1 MNTQEK
7 PIRVGFIGNPNCGKT
22 TLFNAYTGANLKV
35 ANWPG
40 VTVEKVEGSTRYKDQ
55 LLQLVDLPG
64 TYSLTSYTMEEKV
77 SREYILS
84 DEVDVIIDVVDASAL
99 ERNLYLTLQ
108 LIELGKPVVLALN
121 MMDIVE
127 KRGMEI
133 DLHRLPEM
141 LGIPVIPVS
150 ARKRKGLDILM
161 HAVIHHRDSSEKTP
175 MIHHHPEST
184 GHMHDHHSEFAM
196 VYSDD
201 IEDNI
206 DLAKEALKARYPEL
220 SNHRWHAI
228 KLLEGDGAVM
238 EQYPTEL
245 PTELFGSCEKAI
257 ISQKYDFIE
266 EIVHETLVNKED
278 KEARTDR
285 IDALLTDQW
294 LGFPIFLC
302 IMAVVFLLTFTLGD
316 WLKEYMSMLLESV
329 SAFVQSGLLKAG
341 VSAMLTSLVV
351 DGIIS
356 GVGGILTFLP
366 NIFFLFLALAFLEDS
381 GYMSRAAYVMDGIMS
396 RLGLSGRAFIPMIL
410 GFGCTVP
417 ALMASRALEDKRD
430 RFKTMLVTPFMSC
443 SARMPIYLLFSEMFF
458 AEHAMLAAYSMYVLG
473 LFIAILVAFLIHL
486 LDRRETAYNLLIEL
500 PEYKAPSART
510 VAVYVWEKIK
520 DYLTKAGTTIFIA
533 SILMWALL
541 NFGPRGY
548 VTEITE
554 SFGSLLGKCIVP
566 VFTPLGLGYWQVVVA
581 LLAGVSAKEVVVSS
595 CSVLF
600 GVSNITTASG
610 MATLTDLLGKSGFG
624 PLNAYALMTFS
635 LLYIPCIATLATI
648 KRESGSWKWT
658 GFCAL
663 FQLLLAWIVT
673 FFIYQIGGMLLS

>member
-1 MNTQEK
+1 MSKDKNE
-7 PIRVGFIGNPNCGKT
+7 ICVGFIGNPNCGKT

-40 VTVEKVEGSTRYKDQ
+40 VTVEKVEGSTKFQDHFIR
-55 LLQLVDLPG
+55 LVDLPG
-64 TYSLTSYTMEEKV
+64 TYSLTSYTMEEQV

-84 DEVDVIIDVVDASAL
+84 DAVDVIVDVVDASAL

-161 HAVIHHRDSSEKTP
+161 HAVVHHKDSSEKTL
-175 MIHHHPEST
+175 MFHHHPDRT
-184 GHMHDHHSEFAM
+184 GHVHDHHSEFAM
-196 VYSDD
+196 VYSDA
-201 IEDNI
+201 IEDKI
-206 DLAKEALKARYPEL
+206 DVVKEALKTSYPEL

-228 KLLEGDGAVM
+228 KLLEGDSAIVAK
-238 EQYPTEL
+238 YPCSVPSDL
-245 PTELFGSCEKAI
+245 IGSCEKQI
-257 ISQKYDFIE
+257 INEKYDFIE
-266 EIVHETLVNKED
+266 EIIREVLVNKED
-278 KEARTDR
+278 KAARTDK
-285 IDALLTDQW
+285 IDAVLTNQW

-302 IMAVVFLLTFTLGD
+302 IMALVFLLTFTFGD
-316 WLKEYMSMLLESV
+316 WLKEYMSLFLEWFSGT
-329 SAFVQSGLLKAG
+329 VQTGLENMQ
-341 VSAMLTSLVV
+341 VNAMLISLVV

-381 GYMSRAAYVMDGIMS
+381 GYMSRAAYVMDGIMGK
-396 RLGLSGRAFIPMIL
+396 LGLSGRAFIPMIL
-410 GFGCTVP
+410 GFGCSVP
-417 ALMASRALEDKRD
+417 ALMASRALENRHD
-430 RFKTMLVTPFMSC
+430 RFKVMLVTPFMSC
-443 SARMPIYLLFSEMFF
+443 SARLPIYVLFSQMFF
-458 AEHAMLAAYSMYVLG
+458 REHAMLAAYSMYVLG
-473 LFIAILVAFLIHL
+473 LLVAILAAYVMHIMDKKKAS
-486 LDRRETAYNLLIEL
+486 YNLLIEL

-510 VAVYVWEKIK
+510 VAIYVWEKIK

-533 SILMWALL
+533 SIIMWVLL
-541 NFGPRGY
+541 NFGTSGY
-548 VTEITE
+548 VTDISD
-554 SFGSLLGKCIVP
+554 SFGSSIGKLIVP
-566 VFTPLGLGYWQVVVA
+566 VFQPLGLGYWQIVVA
-581 LLAGVSAKEVVVSS
+581 LIAGISAKEVVVSS

-600 GVSNITTASG
+600 GVSNITTATG
-610 MATLTDLLGKSGFG
+610 MATLADLLGNAGFG

-648 KRESGSWKWT
+648 RRESHSWKWT

-663 FQLLLAWIVT
+663 FQLIVAWVISFLV
-673 FFIYQIGGMLLS
+673 YQIGSLIL